1 MKSIS
6 PLWVLALLVSAILSS
21 PAGAV
26 CLDPKT
32 MVSGCRVPLNS
43 EIRSSPV
50 IAIGK
55 VIKISPLWEDRDDP
69 DGVTAYLHTIRVLRQ
84 LKGRLPSVISVRV
97 DNDSSRYAMS
107 AGEEHLLFFTISGGI
122 LSVDSCGNS
131 WQLPQGADVLRQ
143 VEAQLGRKPMHPNNS
158 FKPRP
163 LRGSA

>member
-6 PLWVLALLVSAILSS
+6 PLLALALLASAILSS

-32 MVSGCRVPLNS
+32 MVSGYRVPLTS
-43 EIRSSPV
+43 EIRSSQA

-55 VIKISPLWEDRDDP
+55 VIETSPLQEDRDDP
-69 DGVTAYLHTIRVLRQ
+69 DAVTAYLHTIRVLRQ
-84 LKGRLPSVISVRV
+84 LKGRLPAVISVRV

-107 AGEEHLLFFTISGGI
+107 VGEEHLLFFTLSGST

-143 VEAQLGRKPMHPNNS
+143 VESLLGRKPMHPNSS
-158 FKPRP
+158 FKPTP